1 MVSKLQKHLKW
12 YKESMQA
19 MAKTISLNFSF
30 KEVVTLSTLL
40 HYSLHILY
48 WLRTLTKILYFEQ
61 FFEIECPFLSLKST
75 FWADFWIKCAPK
87 RHFEK
92 KNTHIAIAMMWIQ
105 YMPLRRDMKTTTAL
119 ESDFVHR
126 CTDNLVISNS
136 KSLPRKGN
144 L

>member
-12 YKESMQA
+12 YKESAMQA
-19 MAKTISLNFSF
+19 MAQTISLNFSF
-30 KEVVTLSTLL
+30 KEVITVSTSL

-61 FFEIECPFLSLKST
+61 FFEIECPFLSLRST
-75 FWADFWIKCAPK
+75 FWADFWKKCAPNVILK
-87 RHFEK
+87 IR
-92 KNTHIAIAMMWIQ
+92 TLTLQWCGYGTYIQ
-105 YMPLRRDMKTTTAL
+105 FRRDMKTTAAL

-136 KSLPRKGN
+136 KSLSRKGN